1 MSYLKINHVA
11 IRGIAACV
19 PKRIEENKDFP
30 GLSIE
35 EYEKYRQATGIE
47 RRHCTIHDGSVCT
60 SDLCYVAAEKLLQE
74 LQWKKEEIGLLI
86 FVSHTADYKLPSTAC
101 ILQERLELPTDCMA
115 FDSPLGCS
123 GYVYG
128 LSIASSLLSHG
139 YIKKALLLVG
149 NTQSFY
155 ASPKD
160 KSTALLF
167 GDAGSAT
174 ALEYNEKATDSMHF
188 QLYTDGAGKDAL
200 IVPDGG
206 CRNPFS
212 EKSLIYEESEGGNQ
226 RTRLHKVLDGMSV
239 FSFAISQVPKSF
251 RNLSTHTDISVENN
265 DYLLLHQANKL
276 ICDKIRK
283 KLKFPEEK
291 VPCNIHEYGNTSATS
306 LPLMMVTELRD
317 ELSQKKLN
325 LLLTGFGVG
334 LSIGTARITTDK
346 IICPQLLMI

>member
-1 MSYLKINHVA
+1 MPYFKINHVS
-11 IRGIAACV
+11 IRGVSACV
-19 PKRIEENKDFP
+19 PKRIEENKNFV
-30 GLSIE
+30 GITQE

-47 RRHCTIHDGSVCT
+47 RRHCAIHDGSMCT
-60 SDLCYVAAEKLLQE
+60 SDLCYVAAKKLLQE
-74 LQWKKEEIGLLI
+74 LQWRREEIGLLVFI
-86 FVSHTADYKLPSTAC
+86 SHTADYKLPSTSC
-101 ILQERLELPTDCMA
+101 ILQDRLGLPTDCMA

-149 NTQSFY
+149 NTQSVY

-167 GDAGSAT
+167 GDAGTAT
-174 ALEYNEKATDSMHF
+174 ALEYDEKSYEMMHF
-188 QLYTDGAGKDAL
+188 QLYTDGSGKDAL

-212 EKSLIYEESEGGNQ
+212 LNSLDYEEFEGGNQ
-226 RTRLHKVLDGMSV
+226 RTRLHEILDGMSV

-251 RNLSTHTDISVENN
+251 MNLAKYTDISAEAN

-276 ICDKIRK
+276 ICEKIRK
-283 KLKFPEEK
+283 KLHFPEEK
-291 VPCNIHEYGNTSATS
+291 VPYNIHEYGNTSAAS

-317 ELSQKKLN
+317 ELIHKKLN
-325 LLLTGFGVG
+325 ILMTGFGVG
-334 LSIGTARITTDK
+334 LSIGTARIFTNNIK
-346 IICPQLLMI
+346 CPPLMMI